1 MDPPREPSS
10 PTLSRTTTQVSLSEH
25 QQTTPKSSFLS
36 RRRGDSDSAGKT
48 FVTFGNGNG
57 NKGTVRPSSSPG
69 SGGRTATVF
78 ASLCFTHVQFEELTQ
93 QLEVEE
99 KIKAGAENLLK
110 VRPVSCLSDIRS
122 TMLSINQQ
130 KQIKSNPGNKQKRL
144 STSQTRKLQTLKRSS
159 NLAPRVH
166 AG

>member
-1 MDPPREPSS
+1 MDSPREPSS
-10 PTLSRTTTQVSLSEH
+10 PALSRATTQVSLSEH

-36 RRRGDSDSAGKT
+36 RRRGDSDSASKT
-48 FVTFGNGNG
+48 FVTFGNGAG
-57 NKGTVRPSSSPG
+57 SKSTVRPSSSPG

-78 ASLCFTHVQFEELTQ
+78 SFPCFTHDQFEELTQ

-110 VRPVSCLSDIRS
+110 VRPVPYLTDIRS

-130 KQIKSNPGNKQKRL
+130 KQIKSNPGNKQKRP
-144 STSQTRKLQTLKRSS
+144 STSQTRKSQI
-159 NLAPRVH
+159 
-166 AG
+166 